1 MYKIKRYFQGVW
13 KQGEMVRWPKKK
25 DLMSAAM
32 VVIFVVVF
40 AAVWMMI
47 DDFVISKLLQ
57 SLDQSFPTG
66 GTDSSTSEGIEE
78 SIALVTR
85 LFK

>member
-13 KQGEMVRWPKKK
+13 KQAKMVRWPKKK
-25 DLMSAAM
+25 DLIAATS
-32 VVIFVVVF
+32 VVIVVVVF

-66 GTDSSTSEGIEE
+66 STDSSTTEE
-78 SIALVTR
+78 AVSLLMK